1 MRILSFILVA
11 LLGTQLTA
19 CGGGSS
25 GSSGSAV
32 NTSAAVLSSD
42 NAEDIG
48 TGVSATVLQVVLND
62 TATSS
67 ASTLFSGSAVVD
79 TNPQVRRALRVAIE
93 QVESEEDVSFCS
105 SGSMNFSGSETNM
118 LITFSSCVIGEVTI
132 SGKVRMVEA
141 NGRMTT
147 TFENLTVTSAEGTI
161 SISGLTKTCT
171 SYDVELEDWSD
182 CSTGSDYT
190 ISGQTYR
197 TQNLSVTNSGDAFEV
212 DGRIFASEFGYVDVT
227 TTTPLVM
234 GEDGTFISGELV
246 ISDESGNTLTITF
259 SGSDV
264 TICITTSGSETCDLL
279 GEGAPVEEPAPIVEV
294 VPEV

>member
-48 TGVSATVLQVVLND
+48 TGVSATVLQAIMD
-62 TATSS
+62 DAASS
-67 ASTLFSGSAVVD
+67 DVPEFFSSPSVNAG
-79 TNPQVRRALRVAIE
+79 PQVRRALRVAVEVIE
-93 QVESEEDVSFCS
+93 EEEEPALCE
-105 SGSMNFSGSETNM
+105 SGSYSASGSETNM
-118 LITFSSCVIGEVTI
+118 LITFSSCVIGEVSL
-132 SGKVRMVEA
+132 SGKVRYVFSS
-141 NGRMTT
+141 NGDRMTVT
-147 TFENLTVTSAEGTI
+147 YENFSVTYDGQTQSLSGYTI
-161 SISGLTKTCT
+161 SCTGLNGDNFEC
-171 SYDVELEDWSD
+171 SY
-182 CSTGSDYT
+182 GAQYT

-279 GEGAPVEEPAPIVEV
+279 GEGAPVEEAAPVL
-294 VPEV
+294 